1 MSVERTT
8 GLVLRTRPLTESSL
22 IVHWLTSDLGR
33 LATVAKG
40 ARRNKSPFRGQIDL
54 FYLAEISF
62 SRSRRS
68 DLHALR
74 EVRLLES
81 HAALRTE
88 LSYLQQ
94 ASYCAALIEETTETD
109 TPLPKVYDQFIALLR
124 ELPRQPAR
132 AATIFAFEMKLLNE
146 LGLQPNLAETPLSA
160 GAKQLLE
167 KLTGL
172 DWPAIGRLRLSAA
185 QETELRQ
192 YLHGYL
198 IYHLDKLPRGRNA
211 ALGG

>member
-167 KLTGL
+167 KLAGL